1 MGGPSGSGSLRPS
14 KATRSSRASSV
25 LTTLLPGF
33 AGTTLPHWLRERLRA
48 GLGGVCL
55 YAQNFESSGQ
65 LKDLTEAIM
74 AENPHAIIAIDE
86 EGGDV
91 TRLFAATGASFPG
104 NAVLGRLDDL
114 DTTRATAAA
123 IGWSLRLAGCTVDFA
138 PCVDVNS
145 RSDNPIIGVRSFSSD
160 AERVVRHGAAWV
172 TGLQSAGVAASAK
185 HFPGHGDTAQDSHV
199 SLPVVNRSLDELR
212 SRELRP
218 FAAAIEAGCRVV
230 MTSHILVPELD
241 RNNPATMSRIV
252 LHDLLREELGFSGVV
267 VSDALDM
274 AGASGSLGLTGAA
287 VAALAAGCDLLCLGT
302 ETTNAQLAEIDRAVS
317 NAVTNGSLGSDRVE
331 EAMSRV
337 RRLAE
342 DLEVARAAAGQP
354 PGFAPGWPRGEAELI
369 RTFSVQPKAADWRGR
384 ALGRYTVVRLE
395 ADPNIAVGATP
406 WGPFAV
412 PADQT
417 APQESAFA
425 AQPVYLISPER
436 SALPLL
442 HHSQPVL
449 VVGRDIHQHRFAREA
464 VDQLRSQQADV
475 LVVDMG
481 WPSDDRRY
489 ADVATFGASR
499 LMGSALLKWLAAKGD
514 SAD

>member
-1 MGGPSGSGSLRPS
+1 
-14 KATRSSRASSV
+14 V

-33 AGTTLPHWLRERLRA
+33 AGPTLPRWLRKRLRA

-55 YAQNFESSGQ
+55 YAQSIESPGQ

-91 TRLFAATGASFPG
+91 TRLFAGTGASFPG

-145 RSDNPIIGVRSFSSD
+145 RSDNPIIGVRSFGSE

-172 TGLQSAGVAASAK
+172 TGLQSTGVAASAK

-212 SRELRP
+212 SRELLP
-218 FAAAIEAGCRVV
+218 FSAAIEAGCRVV
-230 MTSHILVPELD
+230 MTSHVLVPQLD
-241 RNNPATMSRIV
+241 QNNPATMSRIV
-252 LHDLLREELGFSGVV
+252 LHDLLRAELGFSGVV

-274 AGASGSLGLTGAA
+274 AGASGSLGMSGAA

-302 ETTNAQLAEIDRAVS
+302 ENTDIQLAEIERAVR
-317 NAVTNGSLGSDRVE
+317 NAVNEGTLGSDRVE

-337 RRLAE
+337 RGLAE
-342 DLEVARAAAGQP
+342 DLEAARAAAGQP
-354 PGFAPGWPRGEAELI
+354 PGFVPGWPKGEAELI
-369 RTFSVQPKAADWRGR
+369 RSFSVQPGAADWQGR
-384 ALGRYTVVRLE
+384 ALGRYTVVRIE
-395 ADPNIAVGATP
+395 ADPNIAAGVTP
-406 WGPFAV
+406 WGPFA
-412 PADQT
+412 AAAEDRT
-417 APQESAFA
+417 TPQESDFA
-425 AQPVYLISPER
+425 AQPVRLISPER
-436 SALPLL
+436 SALPLFRP
-442 HHSQPVL
+442 SQSVL
-449 VVGRDIHQHRFAREA
+449 VVGRDIHRHRFAREA
-464 VDQLRSQQADV
+464 VDRLRSQQADV

-489 ADVATFGASR
+489 ADVATFGGSR
-499 LMGSALLKWLAAKGD
+499 LMGRALLKWLAAPGD
-514 SAD
+514 FAD